1 MYTPVP
7 QQLCTRCQRLDC
19 FSQAWFREGSAAKEL
34 ELYEDAAQAFFEAY
48 RLDSSNPQLAQA
60 FQEAIRLGQKQ
71 YQQQHKS

>member
-1 MYTPVP
+1 M
-7 QQLCTRCQRLDC
+7 LCVQ
-19 FSQAWFREGSAAKEL
+19 QAWFREGCAAKEL

-71 YQQQHKS
+71 YQQQQKA